1 MKQYTVIGLGRFGSS
16 VARTLAQIGHEV
28 VVVDLKE
35 ELVDALS
42 DITTTG
48 LIGDATNK
56 DILKAAGVKEVD
68 AVIVCMTEFEASIMT
83 VIGCKEVGAKHIVA
97 KAKNDTHK
105 EILHKVGADHIV
117 VPERDSGM
125 RLAHNLSSRNVL
137 DIVRL
142 SNDYEIIEILAPEKW
157 VGKTLSQIDLRNKY
171 GVNVLGITH
180 ESGVFIGNPT
190 AATDI
195 KPQDRM
201 LVMGSISE
209 LDKFT
214 QSEWYIKI

>member
-28 VVVDLKE
+28 VVVDIKE

-105 EILHKVGADHIV
+105 EILHKIGADQIV

-214 QSEWYIKI
+214 QSE

>member
-28 VVVDLKE
+28 VVVDIKE

-68 AVIVCMTEFEASIMT
+68 AVIICMTEFESSIMT
-83 VIGCKEVGAKHIVA
+83 VIGCKEIGAKHIVA
-97 KAKNDTHK
+97 KAKNDSHK
-105 EILHKVGADHIV
+105 EILHKIGADHIV

-137 DIVRL
+137 DIIRL
-142 SNDYEIIEILAPEKW
+142 SNDYEIIEILAPDKW

-180 ESGVFIGNPT
+180 ESGVFIGDPT

-195 KPQDRM
+195 KPKDRM
-201 LVMGSISE
+201 LVMGSISR

-214 QSEWYIKI
+214 QSE

>member
-28 VVVDLKE
+28 VVVDIKE

-105 EILHKVGADHIV
+105 EILHKIGADQIV

-142 SNDYEIIEILAPEKW
+142 SNDYEIIEILAPQKW

-190 AATDI
+190 ASTDI

-214 QSEWYIKI
+214 QSE

>member
-28 VVVDLKE
+28 VVVDIKE

-68 AVIVCMTEFEASIMT
+68 AVIICMTEFESSIMT

-105 EILHKVGADHIV
+105 EILHKIGADHIV

-137 DIVRL
+137 DIIRL
-142 SNDYEIIEILAPEKW
+142 SNDYEIIEILAPDKW

-195 KPQDRM
+195 KPKDRM
-201 LVMGSISE
+201 LVMGSISR

-214 QSEWYIKI
+214 QSE

>member
-214 QSEWYIKI
+214 QSE

>member
-28 VVVDLKE
+28 VVVDIKE

-68 AVIVCMTEFEASIMT
+68 TVIICMTEFESSIMT
-83 VIGCKEVGAKHIVA
+83 VIGCKEIGAKHIVA
-97 KAKNDTHK
+97 KAKNDSHK
-105 EILHKVGADHIV
+105 EILHKIGADHIV

-137 DIVRL
+137 DIIRL
-142 SNDYEIIEILAPEKW
+142 SNDYEIIEILAPDKW

-180 ESGVFIGNPT
+180 ESGVFIGDPT

-195 KPQDRM
+195 KP
-201 LVMGSISE
+201 
-209 LDKFT
+209 K
-214 QSEWYIKI
+214 